1 MLSLC
6 VCVCVKC
13 WLLIQSGHFLFQS
26 PKMERWRG
34 YTKRKHLHVSIRMFI
49 SLNVLSTL
57 TFLLSHSCGMAES
70 CRGDEVQHR
79 QHCEAW
85 IVFAGHCQNRLES
98 GTKRQKPPGRKP
110 FFIFCCNCSLKL
122 FWKLR
127 FVRLTSFHAISNY
140 LEWPL
145 PRTAKRSRYIPIFLF
160 SNFVSNSIGAFG
172 NDRHMDAWVYF

>member
-98 GTKRQKPPGRKP
+98 GTKRLKPPGRKL

-122 FWKLR
+122 FAETGYPHCTPLVIDMLMTPPPPSSSGLCQER
-127 FVRLTSFHAISNY
+127 RNVLGIFQFSSF
-140 LEWPL
+140 
-145 PRTAKRSRYIPIFLF
+145 PIL
-160 SNFVSNSIGAFG
+160 
-172 NDRHMDAWVYF
+172 